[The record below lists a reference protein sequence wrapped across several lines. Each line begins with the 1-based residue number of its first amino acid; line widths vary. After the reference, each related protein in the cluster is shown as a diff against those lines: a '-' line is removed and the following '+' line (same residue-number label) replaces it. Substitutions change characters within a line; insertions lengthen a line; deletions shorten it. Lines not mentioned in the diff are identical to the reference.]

1 MYASSLVLLYK
12 KLYNIG
18 QKFFILDGGG
28 KEVTLGHDIVVIGA
42 SAGGV
47 EALVQ
52 LVSKLPAGLPAAVFV
67 VLHIP
72 PQSPSMLPRILSR
85 SSSLPAIHPTDGTH
99 IQHGHIYIA
108 PPDHHMLLD
117 EGHIRVV
124 RGPKENRHRPAVD
137 VLFRSAA
144 STYGPRTVGIVLTG
158 ALDDGTAGLLA
169 IKRLGGIAV
178 VQDPDDAL
186 YPSMPRSAVEH
197 VDVDYVLPL
206 ADVAPKV
213 ANLVAMEVDTTM
225 EQSIPE
231 DMQNEL
237 SLARMDLSRQK
248 NDTRVGTPSQYSC
261 PECGGVLWEI
271 QDESLLRF
279 RCRVGH
285 AFSVDSMM
293 AEQSDA
299 IEEAMWTALKTLEEQ
314 VSISR
319 KMAEQSRKDGRFLM
333 AHRFEERQKQAEKR
347 VDLLMSALQKNE
359 PAIPIPQED
368 DTRQENSAD

>member
-1 MYASSLVLLYK
+1 M
-12 KLYNIG
+12 
-18 QKFFILDGGG
+18 
-28 KEVTLGHDIVVIGA
+28 LGHNIVVVGA

-47 EALVQ
+47 EALANFVRT
-52 LVSKLPAGLPAAVFV
+52 LPANLPAAVFV
-67 VLHIP
+67 VLHIS
-72 PQSPSMLPRILSR
+72 PQSPSMLPTILSHAGR
-85 SSSLPAIHPTDGTH
+85 LPALHPTDGTTLEL
-99 IQHGHIYIA
+99 GHVYVA
-108 PPDHHMLLD
+108 PPDNHILL
-117 EGHIRVV
+117 EQEHIRVV

-144 STYGPRTVGIVLTG
+144 SSYGPRVIGVVLTG

-169 IKRLGGIAV
+169 IKRLGGIAI
-178 VQDPDDAL
+178 VQDPEDAL
-186 YPSMPRSAVEH
+186 YPSMPQSALEH
-197 VDVDYVLPL
+197 VKVDYVLPL
-206 ADVAPKV
+206 VDIASTVV
-213 ANLVAMEVDTTM
+213 NLVTMEVDTTM
-225 EQSIPE
+225 EQSTPE
-231 DMQNEL
+231 DIRNEL

-368 DTRQENSAD
+368 DIRQENSAD

>member
-1 MYASSLVLLYK
+1 MA
-12 KLYNIG
+12 
-18 QKFFILDGGG
+18 
-28 KEVTLGHDIVVIGA
+28 GHDIVVVGA

-47 EALVQ
+47 EALVK
-52 LVSKLPAGLPAAVFV
+52 LVRALPASLPAAVFV

-72 PQSPSMLPRILSR
+72 PQSPSMLPTILSR
-85 SSSLPAIHPTDGTH
+85 SGQLPALHPTDGTRFE
-99 IQHGHIYIA
+99 HGRIYIA
-108 PPDHHMLLD
+108 PPDHHILLED
-117 EGHIRVV
+117 GHLRIV

-144 STYGPRTVGIVLTG
+144 SNYGPRVIGVVLTG

-169 IKRLGGIAV
+169 IKRREGIAV
-178 VQDPDDAL
+178 VQDPDDAF
-186 YPSMPRSAVEH
+186 YPGMPQSAVEH
-197 VDVDYVLPL
+197 VRVDYVLPL
-206 ADVAPKV
+206 ADIGSKIV
-213 ANLVAMEVDTTM
+213 NLVAMEVDTTM
-225 EQSIPE
+225 EQPVPE

-237 SLARMDLSRQK
+237 SLTKMDLSRQK
-248 NDTRVGTPSQYSC
+248 NDTRIGAPSQYSC

-314 VSISR
+314 ASISR
-319 KMAEQSRKDGRFLM
+319 KMAEQARRDGYTLM
-333 AHRFEERQKQAEKR
+333 AQRFEERQKQAEKR
-347 VDLLMSALQKNE
+347 VDLLVSALQKSE
-359 PAIPIPQED
+359 TAIPVAQED
-368 DTRQENSAD
+368 DARQENSVS